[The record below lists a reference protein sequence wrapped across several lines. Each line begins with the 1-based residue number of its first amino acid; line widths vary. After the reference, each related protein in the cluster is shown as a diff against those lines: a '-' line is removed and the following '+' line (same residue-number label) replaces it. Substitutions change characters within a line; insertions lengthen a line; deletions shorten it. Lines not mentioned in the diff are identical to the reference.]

1 MNSSLP
7 GVHPSTGNKMNTIKQ
22 GILMA
27 TAAFIAS
34 LLVTHLMD
42 AKINWMFAS
51 GTASGFLLGSIVMY
65 LWQRNGEKQRT

>member
-1 MNSSLP
+1 MD
-7 GVHPSTGNKMNTIKQ
+7 KQMNTIKQ

-27 TAAFIAS
+27 TAAFITS
-34 LLVTHLMD
+34 LLVTHLID

-51 GTASGFLLGSIVMY
+51 GIASGFLLGSIVMY